1 MRIPKVIIDFSKSTD
16 SKLDQQAQAIVV
28 AMTGN
33 ANFTT
38 PVPALTVV
46 SDAISSSQE
55 ALTQSA
61 TGDHTAVEIKDQ
73 QRQNLE
79 EVLAELGLYVEM
91 QSGGDAAV
99 MMSSGFDIS
108 KTPSPVGPLPKPEGF
123 KVTPKG
129 KGEAKVELERIDG
142 AKTYQFEYKQ
152 TTAAEWTLFMST
164 KTRILLTELES
175 GKEYQF
181 RVVPIGASDVREYS
195 DIISSFIL

>member
-46 SDAISSSQE
+46 SDAISSYQE
-55 ALTQSA
+55 ALTQAA

-99 MMSSGFDIS
+99 MMSSGFGIS

-152 TTAAEWTLFMST
+152 TTVAEWTLFMST

-195 DIISSFIL
+195 DIISSFVL